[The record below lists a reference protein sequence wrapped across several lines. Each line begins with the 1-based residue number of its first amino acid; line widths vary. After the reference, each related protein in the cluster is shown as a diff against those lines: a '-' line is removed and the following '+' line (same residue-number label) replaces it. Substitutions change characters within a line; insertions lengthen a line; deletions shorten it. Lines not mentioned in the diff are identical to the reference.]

1 MNVWVPY
8 LILCGGLV
16 MVLGALT
23 WLALHVRRR
32 GGAGGVLAAYEE
44 AFRATSH
51 AAHQEIRAEA
61 ERKTPADSPDGPFR
75 RTR

>member
-1 MNVWVPY
+1 MDAWVPY
-8 LILCGGLV
+8 LMLCGGLAV
-16 MVLGALT
+16 VLGALT
-23 WLALHVRRR
+23 WLALRVRRR

-44 AFRATSH
+44 AFRTTGH
-51 AAHQEIRAEA
+51 AAYQEIRAEA